1 MSLLVFVII
10 AFNSLIFG
18 FLMFSLLYA
27 SKKGDEKLQMLTDL
41 PKTEKIKVK

>member
-27 SKKGDEKLQMLTDL
+27 SKRGDEKLQMLTEL
-41 PKTEKIKVK
+41 PRRENVEIK

>member
-27 SKKGDEKLQMLTDL
+27 SKRGDEKLQMLTEL
-41 PKTEKIKVK
+41 PKTQKAEVE